1 MGALPDAISLN
12 YHFNEDN
19 NMVDVMCR
27 NPNLGLTTNAKAYKG
42 AGQVKSLRVTFHAFK
57 SVRECE
63 GMNPHIHK

>member
-19 NMVDVMCR
+19 NMVNVMCR
-27 NPNLGLTTNAKAYKG
+27 NPNLGLATNARACKS
-42 AGQVKSLRVTFHAFK
+42 AGQVKSLRVTFHALENA
-57 SVRECE
+57 RECE